1 MKHLLILGAGG
12 MGKTV
17 FSIAT
22 GSIGYG
28 TEFDIKGFLD
38 VPNEDWNS
46 EVYPPILC
54 HEDNYEICQ
63 DDVFV
68 CSIGNVQLRKK
79 ICEKIQSRGGQFI
92 SLVHKKAELHHNTY
106 IEDGTIIAPL
116 AIIGNDVKLGKSCL
130 VQSFAVIGHDAEV
143 GNYTRL
149 DCHTMI
155 VGGVS
160 IGESCTIHSSA
171 VVNHKVKVRDNATV
185 AACSF
190 VVRNVKEGT
199 TVYGNP
205 AKKIEL

>member
-1 MKHLLILGAGG
+1 MKHLIIIGAGG

-38 VPNEDWNS
+38 KPNGDWNS
-46 EVYPPILC
+46 EVYPPIIG
-54 HEDNYEICQ
+54 HEDNYEICR

-68 CSIGNVQLRKK
+68 CSFGNTQLRKK
-79 ICEKIQSRGGQFI
+79 ICKKIQSRGGKFI
-92 SLVHKKAELHHNTY
+92 SLIHKTAEIHHNAH
-106 IEDGTIIAPL
+106 IETGTIIAPL
-116 AIIGNDVKLGKSCL
+116 AVIGNDVKLGKSCL
-130 VQSFAVIGHDAEV
+130 IQSFAVIGHDAVV
-143 GNYTRL
+143 GDYSRL

-155 VGGVS
+155 VGGV
-160 IGESCTIHSSA
+160 IVGESCTIHSSA
-171 VVNHKVKVRDNATV
+171 VINHKVKVQNNSTV

-190 VVRNVKEGT
+190 VVRTVKEGT

-205 AKKIEL
+205 AKKIEF